1 MFPSL
6 PERLTTPEVRTGLFY
21 TAMYLPIGVSTLLLP
36 VWLDGRGIGEE
47 EIGIISATPIFIMI
61 VLNLLVGRVADK
73 ASDWRGVIVAGSLV
87 SAVVSLGFVFVDEFW
102 GILLFNTLLVIPIMA
117 IEPVIDAA
125 TIRMTR
131 RRGTDFARVRI
142 WGTFGYIGATALAGW
157 TFGWLGIAVFVPL
170 LIATAL
176 LRGLSALPLPFF
188 RSQNG
193 SGQAG
198 APLVSVPGAGQTL
211 RQVARPW
218 FVLTLLGAAILQ
230 ASHMLLISFGALLW
244 LRAGVPESAVGILWI
259 VAPVCEI
266 VTMLFFSH
274 FARRFSARHLL
285 LAACVSGVLRWIGM
299 AYATELWQLV
309 LLQTLHMMTFGLAY
323 IGHRHLHRQLDE
335 RGDRGPGTELFCR
348 LEADLLG
355 DCLAVFRC
363 AGGAFRT
370 AEFLGGRAAFGDRR
384 GDDPDFA
391 HDLVHQGAKRVAA
404 VVTIE
409 LCKSGIR
416 TFASQQPCGTFNA
429 LRI

>member
-1 MFPSL
+1 MLPSL
-6 PERLTTPEVRTGLFY
+6 PERLTTPEMRTGLFY
-21 TAMYLPIGVSTLLLP
+21 AAMYLPIGVSTLLLP

-87 SAVVSLGFVFVDEFW
+87 SAVVSLGFVFVDAFW

-125 TIRMTR
+125 AIRMTR

-142 WGTFGYIGATALAGW
+142 WGTFGYIGGTALAGW
-157 TFGWLGIAVFVPL
+157 MFGWVGIAVFVPL

-193 SGQAG
+193 GGQAG
-198 APLVSVPGAGQTL
+198 APLVSAPGAGQTL
-211 RQVARPW
+211 RQVVRPW

-230 ASHMLLISFGALLW
+230 ASHMLLVSFGALLW
-244 LRAGVPESAVGILWI
+244 LRAGVPEAAVGILWI

-299 AYATELWQLV
+299 AYATDVWQLV
-309 LLQTLHMMTFGLAY
+309 LLQALHMMTFGLAY
-323 IGHRHLHRQLDE
+323 MGIVTFIANWTSEEIAAQAQSFYVVMKQICSVVALLFFGTLVAHFGLQSFWAAGLLSAIG
-335 RGDRGPGTELFCR
+335 
-348 LEADLLG
+348 
-355 DCLAVFRC
+355 
-363 AGGAFRT
+363 AGMILISLSIWSTKAQNESRP
-370 AEFLGGRAAFGDRR
+370 L
-384 GDDPDFA
+384 
-391 HDLVHQGAKRVAA
+391 
-404 VVTIE
+404 
-409 LCKSGIR
+409 
-416 TFASQQPCGTFNA
+416 SQ
-429 LRI
+429 